1 MEYYLCVF
9 TGSVSEVCFTLGY
22 VMRAKEV
29 TEASLF
35 IYTDLRLAIHAYQ
48 LGLHLRGIMSRV
60 KYM

>member
-1 MEYYLCVF
+1 MDYYLCVF
-9 TGSVSEVCFTLGY
+9 TGSVSEVFGY